1 MSSDLE
7 TLDPEADDRQQV
19 ALALSRLDRRL
30 EPVLEPEM
38 RRALVLEWI
47 QGVDAEG
54 FCAVAGA
61 VLSRTR
67 SADPLR
73 RALCDVLTSV
83 PCPRL
88 DYERRKELYGEA
100 ASRGDEEIMRLLR
113 TVPARERVDDPE
125 RLLSKELAEIP
136 LGRRRA
142 LARGNHPQ
150 WLEQLARDCDPIV
163 IANLLANPRTVE
175 ADVVR
180 IAASR
185 PVAAASLVEISRC
198 PRWFSRN
205 PVRKALA
212 RNPYCPVEIATGVV
226 ASLPLEDLREMRGD
240 PDLHPDT
247 EAQLRAELARRSGDQ
262 S

>member
-1 MSSDLE
+1 
-7 TLDPEADDRQQV
+7 
-19 ALALSRLDRRL
+19 
-30 EPVLEPEM
+30 M

-47 QGVDAEG
+47 ELQDPED
-54 FCAVAGA
+54 FCDVAGA
-61 VLSRTR
+61 VLARGR
-67 SADPLR
+67 AADPLR

-83 PCPRL
+83 PCARL
-88 DYERRKELYGEA
+88 DYDRRSDLYSQ
-100 ASRGDEEIMRLLR
+100 ASQRGDEEIMRLLR
-113 TVPARERVDDPE
+113 SVPARARVDEPE

-142 LARGNHPQ
+142 MARGRHPQ

-163 IANLLANPRTVE
+163 IANLLSNPRTVE

-185 PVAAASLVEISRC
+185 PVATAALVEISKC
-198 PRWFSRN
+198 SRWFSRN

-212 RNPYCPVEIATGVV
+212 RNPYCPVEIATGIV

-240 PDLHPDT
+240 SDLHPDT
-247 EAQLRAELARRSGDQ
+247 AAQLHVELERRTRHS
-262 S
+262 

>member
-1 MSSDLE
+1 ME
-7 TLDPEADDRQQV
+7 
-19 ALALSRLDRRL
+19 LASLDRRL
-30 EPVLEPEM
+30 EPVLEAEM
-38 RRALVLEWI
+38 RRTLVLEWM
-47 QGVDAEG
+47 QGRSPAV
-54 FCAVAGA
+54 FCEVAGA
-61 VLSRTR
+61 VLARIQP
-67 SADPLR
+67 ADLVR
-73 RALCDVLTSV
+73 RALCEVLTSV

-100 ASRGDEEIMRLLR
+100 AARKDEEIMRLLR
-113 TVPARERVDDPE
+113 TVPARESVSDPE
-125 RLLSKELAEIP
+125 ALLSKELSEIP

-142 LARGNHPQ
+142 LARGSHPH
-150 WLEQLARDCDPIV
+150 WLEELAKDCDPIV
-163 IANLLANPRTVE
+163 IANLLTNPRTIE

-185 PVAAASLVEISRC
+185 PVGAAALVEISKC

-212 RNPYCPVEIATGVV
+212 RNPYCPVDIATGVV

-247 EAQLRAELARRSGDQ
+247 EAQLRAELERRGQSARG
-262 S
+262 